1 MSHDPL
7 DDLLHSWRPEGRLP
21 VRFQTEVW
29 ERVAGRS
36 REAVP
41 APRLSRGAWVL
52 FVAAVLLAFLL
63 ATGQASRWEKK
74 RWSELKAQYFQEIDP
89 QALAAAQRRP

>member
-1 MSHDPL
+1 MSRDPL
-7 DDLLHSWRPEGRLP
+7 DDLLQNWRPEGRLP
-21 VRFQTEVW
+21 VRFQAEVW

-41 APRLSRGAWVL
+41 APRLSRGAWFL
-52 FVAAVLLAFLL
+52 FVAAVLHAVLL

-74 RWSELKAQYFQEIDP
+74 RWAELKAEYFQQIDP